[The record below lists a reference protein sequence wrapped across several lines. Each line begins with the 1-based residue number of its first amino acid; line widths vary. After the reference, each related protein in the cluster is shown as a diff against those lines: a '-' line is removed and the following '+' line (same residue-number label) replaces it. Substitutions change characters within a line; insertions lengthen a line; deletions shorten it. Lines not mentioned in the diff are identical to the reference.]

1 MATWTDIT
9 DAALEPGKPARSVDA
24 LALRDNTQFVKDT
37 HGYQVFTASGTFTPP
52 AGITSYR
59 VIIIGAG
66 GGAGRGV
73 YSGNGNTVGGSGGSG
88 GAIETVVS
96 NQNQLSY
103 AVIVGVGGAGGSASG
118 NGGAGGDSSVFGL
131 TVGGGGG
138 GINAA
143 NRSASNLNGAAG
155 STPAAMIRGNA
166 STPRLSI
173 GYGTGGAGGAGGYGN
188 NNGAAGKAGVV
199 IIEW

>member
-1 MATWTDIT
+1 MTNWTDISDT
-9 DAALEPGKPARSVDA
+9 VLEPGKPARSIDV

-37 HGYQVFTASGTFTPP
+37 HGYQVFTSSGTFTAP
-52 AGITSYR
+52 AGITSFR
-59 VIIIGAG
+59 LIMIG
-66 GGAGRGV
+66 GGGGGGTG
-73 YSGNGNTVGGSGGSG
+73 YTNINETTMLGGSGGSG

-96 NQNQLSY
+96 NQTSASY
-103 AVIVGVGGAGGSASG
+103 TITVGAGGGVNNA
-118 NGGAGGDSSVFGL
+118 GGASVAFGL
-131 TVGGGGG
+131 SVDGGGGG
-138 GINAA
+138 KNAA
-143 NRSASNLNGAAG
+143 NGVNGANGAAG

-173 GYGTGGAGGAGGYGN
+173 GYGTGGAGSTGN

>member
-1 MATWTDIT
+1 MATWTNIPDT
-9 DAALEPGKPARSVDA
+9 VLEPGKPARSVDA

-52 AGITSYR
+52 IGITSYR
-59 VIIIGAG
+59 VIIVGGGGGGGRGTPMAG
-66 GGAGRGV
+66 GDL
-73 YSGNGNTVGGSGGSG
+73 VGGYGGSG
-88 GAIETVVS
+88 GAIETVAS

-103 AVIVGVGGAGGSASG
+103 AVIVGAGGAA
-118 NGGAGGDSSVFGL
+118 GGAGGDSSVFGL

-138 GINAA
+138 GINA
-143 NRSASNLNGAAG
+143 NTPVSNKNGAAG

-173 GYGTGGAGGAGGYGN
+173 GYGTGGAGGTGN
-188 NNGAAGKAGVV
+188 NNGAVGKAGVV